1 MGGGYEAGETM
12 TISGC
17 PITKLPKRNFLPAS
31 NCNANFD
38 ATVEA
43 LGVKPRRLF
52 LKCGR
57 GWYWIAGI
65 ALTSGRFATLC
76 KWEVFPHT
84 IVISLELV
92 RNVYFY
98 EKDLLEI
105 LAFLNVKVRD
115 ASRQGAFKW
124 KKTRSNAL

>member
-12 TISGC
+12 TMTGC
-17 PITKLPKRNFLPAS
+17 SITKLPKHNFLPAS

-38 ATVEA
+38 ATVKA
-43 LGVKPRRLF
+43 LRGKRRRFF

-57 GWYWIAGI
+57 GWYSIAGV
-65 ALTSGRFATLC
+65 ALTSGRFARLC
-76 KWEVFPHT
+76 KWEDFPHT

-98 EKDLLEI
+98 EEDLLEI
-105 LAFLNVKVRD
+105 RAFLDVEIQD

-124 KKTRSNAL
+124 KKLG